1 MGGLEELVVPCV
13 ARGNARLLGQRGAAG
28 RRLVGSEVTGGGSR
42 CRGAAGDSGRRL
54 GVAGGRCGAIDG
66 SALYFLVASP
76 PRPPYPPV
84 GVIITAAH
92 CNDASHKGRGRVLR
106 LDASGVV
113 AADLVA
119 AGLPAVATAPRGGP
133 AAETAAANRRR
144 RHRRHGS
151 HRSGRGGDARVEL
164 RRAASDDQRF
174 RVEPSC
180 RVSLV
185 TALSLQGSGATIGPA
200 TYSVGINGGGGAA
213 ARRRG
218 GGRWSPGQRLLGGP
232 PHVWGKM
239 GGTGGRAGINRRWWT
254 PWSRS
259 RGWCQ
264 RQLRC
269 G

>member
-133 AAETAAANRRR
+133 AAETAAATATNATVATA
-144 RHRRHGS
+144 
-151 HRSGRGGDARVEL
+151 DTARTGL
-164 RRAASDDQRF
+164 AAA
-174 RVEPSC
+174 VMP
-180 RVSLV
+180 
-185 TALSLQGSGATIGPA
+185 ALSSDAPLVMTSAFVWSQVAV
-200 TYSVGINGGGGAA
+200 SV
-213 ARRRG
+213 
-218 GGRWSPGQRLLGGP
+218 W
-232 PHVWGKM
+232 
-239 GGTGGRAGINRRWWT
+239 
-254 PWSRS
+254 
-259 RGWCQ
+259 
-264 RQLRC
+264 
-269 G
+269 